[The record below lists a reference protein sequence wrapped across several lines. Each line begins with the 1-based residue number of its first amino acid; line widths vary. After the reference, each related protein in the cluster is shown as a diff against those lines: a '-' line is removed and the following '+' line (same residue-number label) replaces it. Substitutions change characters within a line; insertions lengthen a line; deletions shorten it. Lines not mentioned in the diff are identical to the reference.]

1 MAALSPG
8 PFLCYMPK
16 YDGIKKIIIGIDPGM
31 GCCYCLVHEASY
43 VIPENAPGSEFV
55 LGFLSSVCF
64 TSAYSTLSSHD
75 GDGTRNCIVFS

>member
-1 MAALSPG
+1 MLHARILWQITRNRPAWRRVELG
-8 PFLCYMPK
+8 
-16 YDGIKKIIIGIDPGM
+16 
-31 GCCYCLVHEASY
+31 YCQVHEASY

-75 GDGTRNCIVFS
+75 GDGTINCVVSS